1 MEPRSIPSYNF
12 NELAEFCTK
21 EANAKGWKEPRSF
34 GEIIALIHSEATE
47 ALEEWRNHRPENQLY
62 FKVGK
67 PEGIPAELADILIRV
82 LHCAGIYDID
92 LDIAFREKI
101 IYNRTREFRHG
112 GKRI

>member
-1 MEPRSIPSYNF
+1 MEPRPVPAYNF

-21 EANAKGWKEPRSF
+21 EANAKGWSKTRSF

-47 ALEEWRNHRPENQLY
+47 ALEEWRDHRAENQLY
-62 FKVGK
+62 FRESK

-92 LDIAFREKI
+92 LNTAFREKI

-112 GKRI
+112 DKRI